1 MVEEVTIK
9 DAQLTDLGQ
18 EGMEAPAPVTNE
30 EKPSWL
36 PEKFNNAEELAKAY
50 GELEKAYSSKE
61 QPQTETPEEAKE
73 SAEKQTG
80 LSLDSYYK
88 EFADN
93 GNLTPESYEKLN
105 QSGLSKELV
114 DSYIEGQQAVADL
127 SVSSVYNSVGG
138 EEKYNQI
145 VNWATESLSETEIKT
160 FNNIIENGTP
170 DEAKFSIKSLESR
183 YQLSTGV
190 EPNLVQGN
198 KPSIASD
205 TFRSSAQV
213 LEAMNDK
220 RYGTDPAFRDEVA
233 RRIKNSNVL

>member
-9 DAQLTDLGQ
+9 DSQLTDLGQ
-18 EGMEAPAPVTNE
+18 EGMEAPAPATNE

-61 QPQTETPEEAKE
+61 EPQQETPQQTKE
-73 SAEKQTG
+73 NVEKQTG
-80 LSLDSYYK
+80 LNLDPFYK
-88 EFADN
+88 EFADS
-93 GNLTPESYEKLN
+93 GNLTQESYDKLS
-105 QSGLSKELV
+105 QAGLSKELV

-138 EEKYNQI
+138 EESYNQI
-145 VNWATESLSETEIKT
+145 VGWATENLSDTEIKT
-160 FNNIIENGTP
+160 FNNTIENGTP
-170 DEAKFSIKSLESR
+170 DEAKFYIKSLESR
-183 YQLSTGV
+183 YQLANGV

-198 KPSIASD
+198 RPSIASD

-213 LEAMNDK
+213 LEAMNDP
-220 RYGTDPAFRDEVA
+220 RYESDPAFRDDVA